1 MRLFMGI
8 ESRQEG
14 RPLVKI
20 KRIEAWGFKSFADGI
35 TLDLHEGITA
45 VVGPNG
51 CGKSNIVDALRWAM
65 GERSAK
71 HLRGHEMFDVIFQG
85 SDARKPMD
93 TAEVALTFINDGKG
107 WVGGHYREYSEVEV
121 RRRLARDGT
130 SEYFINRVQC
140 RARDIQDFFID
151 AGVGLRG
158 FSIIQQGQVDR
169 LITAKPE
176 ERRTFLEEVAGIV
189 KYRSRR
195 ELAVSRMDRTEQNL
209 ARVSDVIKELSRH
222 VGYLERQVGKARK
235 FKEISEK
242 LHILDRERLRRLYRK
257 ITAAMEEA
265 REKASEFESRL
276 SGQQRL
282 VAEDQAARESNRME
296 LTRLEV
302 AMNEAREAMR
312 RADVERE
319 NTLGRIRLVE
329 GGISHLESDALKSA
343 GEKESLGIRLA
354 AINVEISTV
363 IAEIEAE
370 VARIEAAR
378 QELQKES
385 AGLKDLI
392 GMRSELSS
400 RRAEVQK
407 ALFEAIKEIE
417 KGEQAE
423 RNLSDRTDD
432 LTRRQKSFENDLAD
446 REGQLAEL
454 KQASFGF
461 ESELKDATAAREAL
475 AVRVAGLEKRLHE
488 QEAAE
493 AGASERLD
501 QIRRQ
506 HSSESA
512 KLESL
517 RQLEARYEGYDEG
530 VKAIMLH
537 AEHRLAHEGK
547 NGIYG
552 LVADVIE
559 PQTDVETA
567 VESVLGSRLQS
578 VVVKSHEVGTEAVDY
593 LNQLSVGRS
602 TFVPLSGRAY
612 YAEGIQGGDVP
623 GLLGPLRDRVS
634 VKEGFDPVVDVL
646 LGDVLLV
653 DNLDNAL
660 KIWSKNGQRQMLVTM
675 QGELVDAKGVITGGR
690 LPEESGI
697 LKKKRDLREID
708 HAVRKLAADLNL
720 AESDLAGAREQRIAL
735 EAEIEQARADLHRE
749 DIRVVKGGSDL
760 EQARKR
766 EEQLTA
772 EVSRL
777 RAQLDRVRE
786 EAAKLANERMT
797 LAERLATL
805 RVSREDL
812 AKESDAGEKRF
823 AEAEETVRRAEN
835 GLGEL
840 RQKLV
845 QIESGSQRLA
855 ERHARLEQEKAE
867 RGKSLE
873 ALAAAELHRQAEIEE
888 KRREFEELKELLAG
902 VETQKERLSVE
913 VTGAVAAYEN
923 MRSQTADLE
932 TRLHRTQ
939 DSLNEVQEQLVHW
952 RARMND
958 QNTQLDYLAREV
970 RERYETDL
978 PLPEAT
984 GDELSV
990 TAVYEDDAVL
1000 EEEVQKLRRDR
1011 ERLGPVNVEAL
1022 DEQSDVNTRLEKLM
1036 SEEAD
1041 LKKALDDL
1049 KDSINRINRTTR
1061 DRFKETFD
1069 FVNQR
1074 FGEVFVRLF
1083 RGGRAEL
1090 RLSDP
1095 DNLLESGIE
1104 IYAQPPGKK
1113 LQDVNLLSGGEKA
1126 MTAIAFVLA
1135 MFLTRPSPFCLLDE
1149 VDAPL
1154 DDANIGRFNDVIREL
1169 TRLAQV
1175 VVITHNR
1182 QTMEVANTLSGV
1194 TMEEPGVSKLV
1205 SVKLH

>member
-1 MRLFMGI
+1 M
-8 ESRQEG
+8 
-14 RPLVKI
+14 KI

-35 TLDLHEGITA
+35 SLDLHEGITA

-71 HLRGHEMFDVIFQG
+71 YLRGHEMFDVIFQG

-93 TAEVALTFINDGKG
+93 TAEVALTFANDGKA
-107 WVGGHYREYSEVEV
+107 WVGGPYKDFSEVEV
-121 RRRLARDGT
+121 RRRLSRDGT

-195 ELAVSRMDRTEQNL
+195 EMALSRMERTEQNL
-209 ARVSDVIKELSRH
+209 ARVGDVIKELSRH
-222 VGYLERQVGKARK
+222 VSYLERQVGKARK
-235 FKEISEK
+235 FRELSEK
-242 LHILDRERLRRLYRK
+242 LHILDRERLRRLHCK
-257 ITAAMEEA
+257 ITAAADEA
-265 REKASEFESRL
+265 RQKAAEFEGLL
-276 SGQQRL
+276 SGQQRM
-282 VAEDQAARESNRME
+282 VAEDQAAREANRIE
-296 LTRLEV
+296 LERLERG
-302 AMNEAREAMR
+302 MNEARENLR

-319 NTLGRIRLVE
+319 NTLGRIRLAE
-329 GGISHLESDALKSA
+329 GAISHLESDRLKAAEEKEKFSHRLSALKMEIEEAVREIEHTGRALEEARSA
-343 GEKESLGIRLA
+343 MESGTAEVRKLA
-354 AINVEISTV
+354 AIRADVGRRRDEIQRV
-363 IAEIEAE
+363 
-370 VARIEAAR
+370 
-378 QELQKES
+378 
-385 AGLKDLI
+385 
-392 GMRSELSS
+392 
-400 RRAEVQK
+400 
-407 ALFEAIKEIE
+407 LFEAVKEAE
-417 KGEQAE
+417 KAEQAE
-423 RNLSDRTDD
+423 KNLAERVEDH
-432 LTRRQKSFENDLAD
+432 LRRRKGVEAELGD
-446 REGQLAEL
+446 RENQLAEL
-454 KQASFGF
+454 KQATFGF
-461 ESELKDATAAREAL
+461 ENELKDATTAKATLETRVSELGARLSASDRDEQAA
-475 AVRVAGLEKRLHE
+475 
-488 QEAAE
+488 AA
-493 AGASERLD
+493 SLD
-501 QIRRQ
+501 RIRRE

-512 KLESL
+512 RLESL

-559 PQTDVETA
+559 PEPSVEMA

-578 VVVKSHEVGTEAVDY
+578 VVVKSQEVGTEAVEY
-593 LNQLSVGRS
+593 LNQMAVGRS
-602 TFVPLSGRAY
+602 SFVPLSGRAY
-612 YAEGIQGGDVP
+612 YAEAPQGGDVP
-623 GLLGPLRDRVS
+623 GLMGPLRDRVS

-660 KIWSKNGQRQMLVTM
+660 KLWSRNGQRQMLVTM
-675 QGELVDAKGVITGGR
+675 SGDVVDSKGVITGGK
-690 LPEESGI
+690 LPAESGI

-708 HAVRKLAADLNL
+708 QSVRKLGADLDA
-720 AESDLAGAREQRIAL
+720 AEHEVAGIRETRAAL
-735 EAEIEQARADLHRE
+735 EGELEQLKADLHRE

-760 EQARKR
+760 RQAQLREQ
-766 EEQLTA
+766 QLGQEIA
-772 EVSRL
+772 RL
-777 RAQLDRVRE
+777 RAQHERLQE
-786 EAAKLANERMT
+786 ELGKFSAERNAAVARIADLKEKSAQAEVSLRDDQEKLAGAEEQLRSAETALNELKQRMVQQQAENQRAGEQKSRLERELSECERN
-797 LAERLATL
+797 LAAVAEGETGR
-805 RVSREDL
+805 
-812 AKESDAGEKRF
+812 DAG
-823 AEAEETVRRAEN
+823 
-835 GLGEL
+835 
-840 RQKLV
+840 
-845 QIESGSQRLA
+845 
-855 ERHARLEQEKAE
+855 
-867 RGKSLE
+867 
-873 ALAAAELHRQAEIEE
+873 IEE
-888 KRREFEELKELLAG
+888 KRRELEDLAEALKGIE
-902 VETQKERLSVE
+902 VSKERIGQE
-913 VTGAVAAYEN
+913 VQTAVSAYEG
-923 MRSQTADLE
+923 MRAHTSDLE
-932 TRLHRTQ
+932 IRLNRTQ
-939 DSLNEVQEQLVHW
+939 SSLSEVQEQLVHW
-952 RARMND
+952 R
-958 QNTQLDYLAREV
+958 TQLHDQETQMDYLIREV
-970 RERYETDL
+970 RERYETEL

-984 GDELSV
+984 EDELRAS
-990 TAVYEDDAVL
+990 AAFENDEAL
-1000 EEEVQKLRRDR
+1000 EAEVQQLRQSR
-1011 ERLGPVNVEAL
+1011 ERLGPVNIEAL
-1022 DEQSDVNTRLEKLM
+1022 DEQSDVNLRLERLVA
-1036 SEEAD
+1036 EEGD

-1049 KDSINRINRTTR
+1049 RDSINKINRTTR

-1074 FGEVFVRLF
+1074 FGEVFQRLF

-1104 IYAQPPGKK
+1104 IFAQPPGKK

-1126 MTAIAFVLA
+1126 LTAISFILA

-1154 DDANIGRFNDVIREL
+1154 DDANIGRFNDVVREL

>member
-1 MRLFMGI
+1 M
-8 ESRQEG
+8 
-14 RPLVKI
+14 KI

-35 TLDLHEGITA
+35 TLDLHEGVTA

-71 HLRGHEMFDVIFQG
+71 YLRGHEMFDVIFQG
-85 SDARKPMD
+85 SEGRKPMD
-93 TAEVALTFINDGKG
+93 TAEVALTFVNDGKA
-107 WVGGHYREYSEVEV
+107 WVGGHYKEYSEVEV
-121 RRRLARDGT
+121 RRRLSRDGT

-195 ELAVSRMDRTEQNL
+195 ELALSRMERTDQNL

-222 VGYLERQVGKARK
+222 VSYLERQVGKARK
-235 FKEISEK
+235 FKEISER
-242 LHILDRERLRRLYRK
+242 LHNLDRERLRRLHAK
-257 ITAAMEEA
+257 IGAAMAEAGAKVEEL
-265 REKASEFESRL
+265 EGQL

-282 VAEDQAARESNRME
+282 VAEDQTARETNRLELERLETAMNDARES
-296 LTRLEV
+296 
-302 AMNEAREAMR
+302 MR
-312 RADVERE
+312 RADVDRE

-329 GGISHLESDALKSA
+329 GGLSHLESDELKA
-343 GEKESLGIRLA
+343 GAEKETLAHRLTGLG
-354 AINVEISTV
+354 VEIENA
-363 IAEIEAE
+363 IREIEESAK
-370 VARIEAAR
+370 ALEAAR
-378 QELQKES
+378 AGVHQKS
-385 AGLKDLI
+385 
-392 GMRSELSS
+392 
-400 RRAEVQK
+400 AEVQELARVRADLAKKRDEIQK
-407 ALFEAIKEIE
+407 ALYDSIKEIE
-417 KGEQAE
+417 KGEQAD
-423 RNLSDRTDD
+423 RNLADRIEDLVRRRKAVETD
-432 LTRRQKSFENDLAD
+432 LGD
-446 REGQLAEL
+446 REGQLGEL
-454 KQASFGF
+454 KQATFGF
-461 ESELKDATAAREAL
+461 ESELKDATAARTALETRVKELEAR
-475 AVRVAGLEKRLHE
+475 ALEGEKTE
-488 QEAAE
+488 QEAAD
-493 AGASERLD
+493 RLD
-501 QIRRQ
+501 RIRRR
-506 HSSESA
+506 HSSEAA

-559 PQTDVETA
+559 PQADVEMA

-578 VVVKSHEVGTEAVDY
+578 VVVKSHAVGTEAVDY
-593 LNQLSVGRS
+593 LNQMAVGRS
-602 TFVPLSGRAY
+602 SFVPLSGRAF
-612 YAEGIQGGDVP
+612 YADGPQGGDSP
-623 GLLGPLRDRVS
+623 GLIGPLRDRVS

-675 QGELVDAKGVITGGR
+675 QGDVVDSKGVITGGK
-690 LPEESGI
+690 LPQESGI

-708 HAVRKLAADLNL
+708 VSVRQLAAELDL
-720 AESDLAGAREQRIAL
+720 AEQELAGVKENRIRL
-735 EAEIEQARADLHRE
+735 EAELDQLRADLHRE

-760 EQARKR
+760 KQAQAR
-766 EEQLTA
+766 EAQLGSEIA
-772 EVSRL
+772 RL
-777 RAQLDRVRE
+777 RAQHDKVQEDLGKIAAERTAAAGRLAAVRE
-786 EAAKLANERMT
+786 
-797 LAERLATL
+797 
-805 RVSREDL
+805 SREKL
-812 AKESDAGEKRF
+812 TQETESGDTRLR
-823 AEAEETVRRAEN
+823 EAEEGVRQADA

-840 RQKLV
+840 KQQLV
-845 QIESGSQRLA
+845 QFQNNNQRHVDA
-855 ERHARLEQEKAE
+855 RARLEREKTE
-867 RGKSLE
+867 RERTLE
-873 ALAAAELHRQAEIEE
+873 AIEQASRKRVEEAEA
-888 KRREFEELKELLAG
+888 KRREFEELRELLAG
-902 VETQKERLSVE
+902 IESEKEKVAVQ
-913 VTGAVAAYEN
+913 VTEAVAAYEA
-923 MRSQTADLE
+923 MRAQTSDLE

-939 DSLNEVQEQLVHW
+939 NSLNEVQEALVHW
-952 RARMND
+952 RARLND
-958 QNTQLDYLAREV
+958 QNTQLDYLSREV

-984 GDELSV
+984 EDETRAASEFENDELL
-990 TAVYEDDAVL
+990 ED
-1000 EEEVQKLRRDR
+1000 EVQKLRRDR

-1041 LKKALDDL
+1041 LKKALEDL
-1049 KDSINRINRTTR
+1049 KNSINTINRTTR

-1074 FGEVFVRLF
+1074 FSEVFVRLF

-1104 IYAQPPGKK
+1104 IFAQPPGKK

-1126 MTAIAFVLA
+1126 MTAIAFILA

-1154 DDANIGRFNDVIREL
+1154 DDANIGRFNDVVREL